1 MTAVDAAV
9 EQRPVFELFEG
20 FALASVL
27 ASLDEAGLLADLEAG
42 PVRAAPDGVDD
53 ADGLMPAALRY
64 LAQR

>member
-27 ASLDEAGLLADLEAG
+27 ASLDEAGLLAALEAG
-42 PVRAAPDGVDD
+42 PVAAAPE
-53 ADGLMPAALRY
+53 ASSTRTA
-64 LAQR
+64 